1 MANGINGFG
10 TLYDPETA
18 VPARL
23 ERSPCRAEGST
34 GCLAVG
40 VGRRPRLGP
49 TQGPGGARSRSHT
62 PRPRQAVLAPRGHAL
77 RSGVQGL
84 FSARRREPVNAIG
97 QVAGATGAID
107 PERRVAESC
116 TSSGSGLMAG
126 DPVPGDPV
134 RSERRPAL
142 NIVPWVWHLVYAFS
156 RLLLAVPFRMR
167 VSGAERAPKG
177 PVLLAC
183 KHVSAWDIPIGA
195 YLSNEFFGR
204 KAYFQ
209 MGSFIGYPVFGR
221 IVPVLR
227 ACGGFSVLRPKEVLR
242 LRKTV
247 DRERIHALMDEV
259 NGVAEAT
266 RQAVLESGGV
276 LVVFPEGT
284 RDAGEVRPVR
294 SHREIESALTVE
306 ARGHGDARPVIVPAA
321 FNYGPKRFFRRR
333 LDVEIGEPIPLDGA
347 TATEIAARV
356 EATLRAMW
364 RRASD

>member
-1 MANGINGFG
+1 MTG
-10 TLYDPETA
+10 D
-18 VPARL
+18 PAR
-23 ERSPCRAEGST
+23 T
-34 GCLAVG
+34 
-40 VGRRPRLGP
+40 
-49 TQGPGGARSRSHT
+49 
-62 PRPRQAVLAPRGHAL
+62 
-77 RSGVQGL
+77 
-84 FSARRREPVNAIG
+84 
-97 QVAGATGAID
+97 
-107 PERRVAESC
+107 
-116 TSSGSGLMAG
+116 
-126 DPVPGDPV
+126 
-134 RSERRPAL
+134 ERRPAL

-156 RLLLAVPFRMR
+156 RLLLAVRFKMR

-177 PVLLAC
+177 AVLLAC

-195 YLSNEFFGR
+195 YLSNEFLAR

-266 RQAVLESGGV
+266 RQAVLERGGV

-294 SHREIESALTVE
+294 SHHEIESALAVE
-306 ARGHGDARPVIVPAA
+306 ARGQGAPPVIVPAA
-321 FNYGPKRFFRRR
+321 FNYGPKRFLRRP

-347 TATEIAARV
+347 TASEIAARV
-356 EATLRAMW
+356 ESTLRTMW
-364 RRASD
+364 RRAPD